1 MIKFQHL
8 VNILLEAEDS
18 NKHWVKPSEAGLTGK
33 HFEPMGHSSSSVI
46 SKIGFENGERRQT
59 WDHDSS
65 QMTDEQ
71 KKEYAAAFKAQQK
84 FFNAMGVIFRT
95 INQKPET
102 KQHVE
107 SIISNYMDLYNRI
120 MGMRTQ
126 ISRLSNQGD
135 EKEIWIPPN
144 ADVEESEGRIFRPRD
159 KKGKPL
165 PSNFVVLSR
174 QCEVLMDR
182 LHRMD
187 APVWDAIVDYAV
199 EVVAPVMHVDEVA
212 RLKALKAR
220 NPDEEIP
227 EPRSVEYF
235 DSSIRN
241 ILNKWKQLK
250 EQNLEKS
257 REKMLLTKAYY
268 GFTTPVSSIANWLN
282 NTASRLSADQ
292 QRAADNVVQ
301 YNSSRSVVG
310 KITNIPE
317 GTKVKRLLDIVDEVA
332 HGFIRDTGKTSRY
345 SKPKTVVDKD
355 GKTVEVK
362 DKSLFKN
369 SEEFDT
375 LRDEANHIVS
385 DLAVLLGSGQFTLF
399 QLLNSF
405 FSDDEGSE
413 AALKRFLIQ
422 DVVNL
427 FNS

>member
-1 MIKFQHL
+1 MIKFQDL
-8 VNILLEAEDS
+8 VNTLLEAEGE
-18 NKHWVKPSEAGLTGK
+18 HWVKPSQAGLTGK

-65 QMTDEQ
+65 QMSDEQ

-84 FFNAMGVIFRT
+84 FFNAMGAIFRV

-102 KQHVE
+102 KQHAE
-107 SIISNYMDLYNRI
+107 SIISEYMDLYNRI
-120 MGMRTQ
+120 MAMRTQ

-135 EKEIWIPPN
+135 NKEIWIPPN

-159 KKGKPL
+159 KKGNPL

-182 LHRMD
+182 LQRMD
-187 APVWDAIVDYAV
+187 APVWDAFVDYAV
-199 EVVAPVMHVDEVA
+199 EIVAPAMHVDEVA
-212 RLKALKAR
+212 RIKALKAR
-220 NPDEEIP
+220 NTDDEIP
-227 EPRSVEYF
+227 EPRSEEYF
-235 DSSIRN
+235 DGSIRN
-241 ILNKWKQLK
+241 ILNRWKQLK

-282 NTASRLSADQ
+282 NTASRLSAEQ

-301 YNSSRSVVG
+301 YNSSRDVVG
-310 KITNIPE
+310 KISQIPE
-317 GTKVKRLLDIVDEVA
+317 GAKVKRLLDIMDEVR
-332 HGFIRDTGKTSRY
+332 HGLSRDTDKTSRY
-345 SKPKTVVDKD
+345 SKPKTYVDKD

-399 QLLNSF
+399 QLLNAF
-405 FSDDEGSE
+405 FNDEVGAE
-413 AALKRFLIQ
+413 GALKKFLIQ